1 MAANSADLSRQ
12 GAIQSARQ
20 LLYILG
26 DQLDAGME
34 ALAQLDRDRDVILMA
49 EVRAEAE
56 AMASH
61 RQRTTLFLSAMRHFA
76 LGLIDQGFRVRYVQ
90 LDDHANTQ
98 SLDSELARAI
108 GALTPD
114 GVRVVQPGDHRVI
127 ASLRDAA
134 AGQGVPLEILP
145 DQSFTCSLEEFDQ
158 WADDGRKSLV
168 MEYFYRQRRRAL
180 GVLVERDGQPVGGQW
195 NFDADNRKAFKQAP
209 DVPPP
214 YQPVADLITRQV
226 MKLVER
232 TWPGAPGRMDHFH
245 WPVTR
250 EQALRTLQDFI
261 DNRLGQFGD
270 YEDAMWAGEPV
281 LYHSRLASSLNLKLL
296 RPRECIDAALAA
308 YRAGKVALNGVEGF
322 VRQVIGWR
330 EFIRGVYYHE
340 GAAYRSRNGLDQ
352 HGQLP
357 DFYWSGET
365 NMNCLRHCVNEVLD
379 NAWGHHIPRLM
390 VLGNFAMTAGVH
402 PARVND
408 WFLAMYVDAV
418 DWVTTPNVIGMSQH
432 ADHAVVGT
440 KPYAAGANYINR
452 MSNYCRG
459 CRYDPKQ
466 RLGEDAC
473 PFNTFYWDFLLRH
486 RESLAGNA
494 RMQLA
499 LKNAA
504 RLPGAERKALRA
516 RAAQLRVEFGI
527 DPGGAPAG
535 R

>member
-1 MAANSADLSRQ
+1 MALNSADLNRHDAMQ
-12 GAIQSARQ
+12 GARQ
-20 LLYILG
+20 LLMILG

-34 ALAQLDRDRDVILMA
+34 ALAQLDRDGDAILMA

-56 AMASH
+56 TVASH

-76 LGLIDQGFRVRYVQ
+76 LELIEQGYRVRYVQ
-90 LDDHANTQ
+90 LDDRANTQ
-98 SLDSELARAI
+98 SLGSELARAI
-108 GALTPD
+108 GTLKPA
-114 GVRVVQPGDHRVI
+114 GVRVVRPGDHRVA

-134 AGQGVPLEILP
+134 AARGVSLEILP
-145 DQSFTCSLEEFDQ
+145 DRSFTCSLEEFDQ

-180 GVLVERDGQPVGGQW
+180 GVLVDRDGQPVGGRW
-195 NFDADNRKAFKQAP
+195 NFDADNRKAFKRAP
-209 DVPPP
+209 AVRRP
-214 YQPVADLITRQV
+214 YQPVPDPVTRQV
-226 MKLVER
+226 MALVER

-245 WPVTR
+245 WPATR
-250 EQALRTLQDFI
+250 QEALRALRDFI
-261 DNRLGQFGD
+261 DNRLGGFGD
-270 YEDAMWAGEPV
+270 HEDAMWAGEPV
-281 LYHSRLASSLNLKLL
+281 LYHSQLASSLNLKLL

-308 YRAGKVALNGVEGF
+308 YKAGQAALNSVEGF

-340 GAAYRSRNGLDQ
+340 GPAYRLRNGLGQ
-352 HGQLP
+352 HGDLP
-357 DFYWSGET
+357 DFYWSAET
-365 NMNCLRHCVNEVLD
+365 DMNCLRHCVNEVLE

-390 VLGNFAMTAGVH
+390 VLGNFAMTSGVH

-452 MSNYCRG
+452 MSNYCHG
-459 CRYDPKQ
+459 CRYDPKR
-466 RLGEDAC
+466 RLGEGAC
-473 PFNTFYWDFLLRH
+473 PFNVFYWDFLLRH
-486 RESLAGNA
+486 RERFADNA

-504 RLPGAERKALRA
+504 RMPGAERKALRA
-516 RAAQLRVEFGI
+516 AAAQLRVEFGI
-527 DPGGAPAG
+527 GKDPAPAG